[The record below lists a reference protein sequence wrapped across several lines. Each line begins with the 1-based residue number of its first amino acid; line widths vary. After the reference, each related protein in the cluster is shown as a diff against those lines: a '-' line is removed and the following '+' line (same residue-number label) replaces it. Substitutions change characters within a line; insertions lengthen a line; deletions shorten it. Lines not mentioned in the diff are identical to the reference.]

1 MAVVDRTLLCKKVV
15 GVDQARYPAVNP
27 LELHVAMTA
36 VFAKAATVRDRHY
49 PSVEKVKPGKAC
61 VFLEPTK
68 KDGKSVLLH
77 AYVYTAGRTPDQVVQ
92 DFDASAATVTADPI
106 TNPDGE
112 VVEIVERVACLIY
125 GECLIIENAR
135 VYGALPIILAA
146 IRDLI
151 RRHVNGKFPRLVA
164 EDVPGRDF
172 KTLAKVHK
180 GVRRV
185 VARVN
190 GDFTPE
196 PNSVGALLENMFD
209 KAGAKNQK
217 FKQITASI
225 EAPAHDELD
234 PDMVLKWVDA
244 SEGATGLS
252 GISVV
257 FNDKTSLAELDRY
270 REKIQVEVQEVAPG
284 KPAVTEIETHMV
296 QYVNELAFHADASA
310 RLIDASGYFLKKP

>member
-1 MAVVDRTLLCKKVV
+1 MAVVARTLLCKKVV
-15 GVDQARYPAVNP
+15 CVDQARFPALHP
-27 LELHVAMTA
+27 LDLHVAL
-36 VFAKAATVRDRHY
+36 KALFSKASTVRDRHY
-49 PSVEKVKPGKAC
+49 PVVQKVKPGKAC

-68 KDGKSVLLH
+68 KDGKSVLFH
-77 AYVYTAGRTPDQVVQ
+77 AYIYTAGRTPDQVVQ
-92 DFDASAATVTADPI
+92 DFDAASATVTADPI
-106 TNPDGE
+106 KNPDGE
-112 VVEIVERVACLIY
+112 IVEIVERVACLVY

-146 IRDLI
+146 IRDLV
-151 RRHVNGKFPRLVA
+151 RRHVNGKFPRLQA

-196 PNSVGALLENMFD
+196 PNSVGALLESMFD
-209 KAGAKNQK
+209 QAGAKNQK
-217 FKQITASI
+217 FKQISASI
-225 EAPAHDELD
+225 EAPSNDELD
-234 PDMVLKWVDA
+234 PDMVLNWVDE

-257 FNDKTSLAELDRY
+257 FNDKTSLAELDKY
-270 REKIQVEVQEVAPG
+270 REKIQIEVQEVGPG
-284 KPAVTEIETHMV
+284 KPAVTEIETSMV
-296 QYVNELAFHADASA
+296 QYVNALAFDADASA
-310 RLIDASGYFLKKP
+310 RLIDANGYFLKKS